1 MIFSC
6 PLNAALLLRA
16 RRAPAALH
24 LAVTFMLM
32 PAAVAFAAQP
42 TAEPQAGAIRIEADQ
57 MQYDDKARVNVFNGN
72 VVLTRGDI
80 QIRASRL
87 RLSQDA
93 AGNQIARATGKP
105 AHFVQNRTGEKMT
118 VEGEGRELRYSSK
131 TEAIEIIGA
140 ATLLRSR
147 PGQAPD
153 RVTGARIVYQSNN
166 DFFTVEGGE
175 GGTSESNPKGRVQVV
190 IQPRSDKK
198 PTGSANTTSLKP
210 AKSLKAPAKS
220 Q

>member
-1 MIFSC
+1 MPMRHPCRS
-6 PLNAALLLRA
+6 LAALSLA
-16 RRAPAALH
+16 IACGIAAAAPA
-24 LAVTFMLM
+24 T
-32 PAAVAFAAQP
+32 AAQP
-42 TAEPQAGAIRIEADQ
+42 DDGPQAGAIRIEADQ

-80 QIRASRL
+80 QIRASQL

-93 AGNQIARATGKP
+93 AGNQIARASGQP
-105 AHFVQNRTGEKMT
+105 ARFVQHRSGEKMT
-118 VEGEGRELRYSSK
+118 VEGEGRELRYSSN

-140 ATLLRSR
+140 ATLLRSQ

-190 IQPRSDKK
+190 IQPRNDNK
-198 PTGSANTTSLKP
+198 PAGDAASTSLKP
-210 AKSLKAPAKS
+210 AKSLQAPAKS